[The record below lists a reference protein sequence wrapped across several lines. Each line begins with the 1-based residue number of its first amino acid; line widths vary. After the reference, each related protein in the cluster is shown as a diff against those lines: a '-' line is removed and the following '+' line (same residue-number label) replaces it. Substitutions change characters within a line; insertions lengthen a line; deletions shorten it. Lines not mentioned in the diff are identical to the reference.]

1 MVLGVF
7 LSTAVAS
14 LWSLEKPGR
23 EAGGLVGG
31 EMWVNPREWAL
42 SVNCREGKAGV
53 LPALSGIS
61 DVSCMSGRHEGQGIQ
76 CPTSCCLGM
85 SFSLSSIAVRSP
97 HYRSGGGLCFAGMVC
112 TTPKLQL
119 RESVYVT
126 GEVTTTP
133 T

>member
-61 DVSCMSGRHEGQGIQ
+61 DVSCMSGRR
-76 CPTSCCLGM
+76 SA
-85 SFSLSSIAVRSP
+85 IAP
-97 HYRSGGGLCFAGMVC
+97 MKG
-112 TTPKLQL
+112 K
-119 RESVYVT
+119 ESNAPPLVA
-126 GEVTTTP
+126 
-133 T
+133 